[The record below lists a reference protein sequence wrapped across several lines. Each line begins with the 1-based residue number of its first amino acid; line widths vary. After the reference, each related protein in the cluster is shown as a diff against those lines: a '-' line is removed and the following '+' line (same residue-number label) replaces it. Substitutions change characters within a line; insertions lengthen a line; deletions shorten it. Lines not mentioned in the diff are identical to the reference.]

1 MNLTAKQQNL
11 YHTDLKLTLPV
22 RILNED
28 KRFFSRIGIS
38 YLIIAILAIIFQTIM
53 AYIVSGHN
61 PSYLKDYNVLTII
74 SSLSNYILV
83 LPIFIY
89 MMGKLES
96 ERPEKE
102 TLGIKKYFEYICIT
116 ITLMWIGNLAGTI
129 ITALIGFKLGN
140 GIVNP
145 VEQVIE
151 NSSIYINLIIISIIA
166 PIFEEFMFRKMLIDR
181 TIKYGA
187 KLSILL
193 SALIFALFHGNLS
206 QFFYAFLL
214 GGFFAY
220 VYIKTGRIIYPI
232 TLHIIINLF
241 GSVIATA
248 FSKAAEN
255 VTAAMT
261 IANISDI
268 TIVAVYLLV
277 FIVALIIGVYTL
289 IDNYKFKLNDDKR
302 EIYLKKPVQ
311 TVILNFGM
319 ICFIVFHIWKILMS
333 FF

>member
-1 MNLTAKQQNL
+1 M
-11 YHTDLKLTLPV
+11 
-22 RILNED
+22 NED

-38 YLIIAILAIIFQTIM
+38 YLVMAILAIIFQTIL
-53 AYIVSGHN
+53 AHIVSGYN

-74 SSLSNYILV
+74 SSFSNYILV
-83 LPIFIY
+83 LPIFVY

-96 ERPEKE
+96 DRLEKKS
-102 TLGIKKYFEYICIT
+102 LGVKKYFEYVCIT

-129 ITALIGFKLGN
+129 ITTLIGFKLGN

-151 NSSIYINLIIISIIA
+151 NSSIYINVIIISIIA
-166 PIFEEFMFRKMLIDR
+166 PIFEEYMFRKMLIDR

-193 SALIFALFHGNLS
+193 SALLFALYHGNLS
-206 QFFYAFLL
+206 QFFYAFML

-220 VYIKTGRIIYPI
+220 VYIKTGKIIYPI
-232 TLHIIINLF
+232 TLHLIINLF

-248 FSKAAEN
+248 FSNAMEN
-255 VTAAMT
+255 VMAAATMANMAD
-261 IANISDI
+261 IA
-268 TIVAVYLLV
+268 IVAAYLLV
-277 FIVALIIGVYTL
+277 FIVAIIIGVYTL
-289 IDNYKFKLNDDKR
+289 IDNYKIELNDDKQ
-302 EIYLKKPVQ
+302 EIYLEKPFR

-319 ICFIVFHIWKILMS
+319 ICFILFHIWKILMS